1 VLRRSPDAGSPPT
14 LRVVL
19 ILITHPEYPDMR
31 SILWFSP
38 GCAAPMLFLVTLT
51 SGEAA

>member
-1 VLRRSPDAGSPPT
+1 LPPT

-19 ILITHPEYPDMR
+19 ILVTHPEYPDMR
-31 SILWFSP
+31 SILWYSP
-38 GCAAPMLFLVTLT
+38 GCALPMLFLVTLT